1 MLKEA
6 VGLEAQGRLRESL
19 EIGKE
24 IVKRKP
30 GWAHGHYVVGSAL
43 CGLGELYESDIA
55 LKKSIARNPNLAGV
69 YARHAEV
76 LNRLGHHESAVEAV
90 NTAVALSPRNP
101 RVLVV
106 KALVL
111 WLGGRAQE
119 AYDFLDEQ
127 LKDGIDDQNMRSIRG
142 AIAGQIGKLDEGIK
156 ELEELVA
163 ETDLGPKTNLFFHS
177 AILMHLSKLYDKAK
191 RYDDAFRVAKRS
203 GELRNTGYSPERQ
216 TQVCDDRLRVWTKEL
231 IDRLPRSRI
240 DSPKPIFIV
249 GMPRSGT
256 SLIEQVIAS
265 HPLAY
270 GGGELVEA
278 FRAARVLSEPTKL
291 QPDRYDVVS
300 QLKRA
305 ALDRN
310 ARKVLQGME
319 RTAGKEIERITD
331 KLPNNYEQVA
341 MLGLLFPGAKVIH
354 SKRNALDNSV
364 SCFLL
369 DFVGD
374 TNHGYSYNLEHMAH
388 QYKLYERYMAHW
400 KEVSPIEILDV
411 QYEELVTNPIE
422 GAKRIIDFIGLE
434 WDDRCAK
441 SHETKRAVSTLSSD
455 QVRKP
460 MYTSSIGRWKNY
472 EKHIGVLIDEL
483 GTGD

>member
-1 MLKEA
+1 MLIEA
-6 VGLEAQGRLRESL
+6 LDHESKGRLRQAL
-19 EIGKE
+19 EIAKE
-24 IVKRKP
+24 IVRLKP
-30 GWAHGHYVVGSAL
+30 GWSHGHYAVGSAL

-69 YARHAEV
+69 YARHGEV
-76 LNRLGHHESAVEAV
+76 LNRLGHHEQAVVAV
-90 NTAVALSPRNP
+90 DKAVQLAPNEP
-101 RVLVV
+101 KVLVV

-111 WLGGRAQE
+111 WLGGQAQA

-127 LKDGIDDQNMRSIRG
+127 IKLGMDDHNLRSIRG
-142 AIAGQIGKLDEGIK
+142 AVAGQIGKLDEGIA
-156 ELEELVA
+156 ELEELVS
-163 ETDLGPKTNLFFHS
+163 ESDKEPNKDLFYRS
-177 AILMHLSKLYDKAK
+177 ALLMHLSKLYDKAQ
-191 RYDDAFRVAKRS
+191 RFDDAFRVAEQAGK
-203 GELRNTGYSPERQ
+203 LRNTGYVPERLTATCQ
-216 TQVCDDRLRVWTKEL
+216 DRIRVWSKEV
-231 IDRLPRSRI
+231 IEKLPRSRI
-240 DSPKPIFIV
+240 DSPKPVFIV

-270 GGGELVEA
+270 GGGELIET
-278 FRAARVLSEPTKL
+278 FRASRILSEPTEL
-291 QPDRYDVVS
+291 QPDRMDVVT

-305 ALDRN
+305 SLDRS
-310 ARKVLQGME
+310 ARKILQGME
-319 RTAGKEIERITD
+319 RTAGKEIQRITD
-331 KLPNNYEQVA
+331 KLPNNYEHIG

-354 SKRNALDNSV
+354 SKRNPLDNSV

-374 TNHGYSYNLEHMAH
+374 HNHGYSYNLEHMAH
-388 QYKLYERYMAHW
+388 QYQIYEQYMAHW

-411 QYEELVTNPIE
+411 QYEDLVANPEE
-422 GAKRIIDFIGLE
+422 GARRIIDFIGLE

-472 EKHIGVLIDEL
+472 EKHIGVLIDAL
-483 GTGD
+483 GTDD